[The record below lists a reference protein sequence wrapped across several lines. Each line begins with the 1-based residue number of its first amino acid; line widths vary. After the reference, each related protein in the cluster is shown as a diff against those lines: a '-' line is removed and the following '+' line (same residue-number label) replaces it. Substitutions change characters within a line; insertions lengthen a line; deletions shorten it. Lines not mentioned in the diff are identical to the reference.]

1 MTMKHWRF
9 AHENRANAAFAARHG
24 ADNGSAAFIAAVA
37 LVVLAAWAAATYL
50 LSVPLA
56 LDEAVLLR

>member
-1 MTMKHWRF
+1 M
-9 AHENRANAAFAARHG
+9 APEYRAPEA
-24 ADNGSAAFIAAVA
+24 SAAFIAAVA

-50 LSVPLA
+50 LSLPLA